1 VVDESVVDL
10 GVEGVD
16 VAPQAW
22 RWEQTA
28 IGVGAEGVDEGS

>member
-1 VVDESVVDL
+1 VVDL

-22 RWEQTA
+22 RWERAT
-28 IGVGAEGVDEGS
+28 VGDDVEGVDEGS